1 MNTQTQKATNGR
13 WLLDWTGYFTP
24 PSLPPRVLAGA
35 EQGLGPGH
43 QQSDQAMAFLAQ
55 SPPWLPSHTQGNS
68 PGQCGD
74 LPGPGLPPQ
83 TVAPRGFRCPTT
95 LATLQ
100 LLALL
105 GPLQPQDLSLLP
117 RSGSGV
123 FAIRS
128 LPNLHLLIFPALSI
142 W

>member
-1 MNTQTQKATNGR
+1 MAPLSHSR
-13 WLLDWTGYFTP
+13 
-24 PSLPPRVLAGA
+24 
-35 EQGLGPGH
+35 EQQGSVWWPARPWPTSPNRH
-43 QQSDQAMAFLAQ
+43 
-55 SPPWLPSHTQGNS
+55 PPWFPL
-68 PGQCGD
+68 
-74 LPGPGLPPQ
+74 
-83 TVAPRGFRCPTT
+83 PTT
-95 LATLQ
+95 LAILQ